1 MTKTKISSKLLK
13 LFKQNSSFIISGHI
27 NPEGD
32 SIGSCLAL
40 ALGLKKMGK
49 KDVCVVSRDPI
60 PEAMRFLPSS
70 KTIKQRPPK
79 KKFDV
84 AIIVDCNEVA
94 RTGFDGF
101 NAGKLA
107 VIDHHVLPSGA
118 AKADFFRSVS
128 ASLVDPDAAAAGL
141 LVYHVLTA
149 LKVPIDRNMA
159 TNLYTAILTDT
170 GGFRYSNASAEALKV
185 ASRMVESGARPWD
198 ISKKIYESV
207 PYRSMKLLGLSLA
220 TLERKNGIAWIK
232 TTKAMFKKTSTTA
245 EHSEDFVDFPRKVKG
260 VEVAVFFRQDSGR
273 SYKLS
278 LRSKGRINVQKIAKS
293 FGGGGHVAAAGCTI
307 RGSLI
312 EVQDKVFKAVKKAM
326 KES

>member
-1 MTKTKISSKLLK
+1 MTKTKISSKLLN
-13 LFKQNSSFIISGHI
+13 LIKQNSSFIISGHI

-49 KDVCVVSRDPI
+49 KDVCVISRDPV
-60 PEAMRFLPSS
+60 PEAMKFLPSS
-70 KTIKQRPPK
+70 KTIKQGQPR

-101 NAGKLA
+101 NAAKLA

-118 AKADFFRSVS
+118 AKSDFSRSVY
-128 ASLVDPDAAAAGL
+128 ASIVDPGAAAAGL
-141 LVYHVLTA
+141 LVYKVLTA
-149 LKVPIDRNMA
+149 LNVPIDRNMA

-170 GGFRYSNASAEALKV
+170 GGFRYSNASAESLKV
-185 ASRMVESGARPWD
+185 ASQLIEAGARPWD

-220 TLERKNGIAWIK
+220 TLEREKGIAWIK
-232 TTKAMFKKTSTTA
+232 TTKTMFKKTSTTA
-245 EHSEDFVDFPRKVKG
+245 EHSEDFVDFPRKVNG
-260 VEVAVFFRQDSGR
+260 VEVAVFFRQDTDR

-278 LRSKGRINVQKIAKS
+278 LRSKGTVNVQKIAKS
-293 FGGGGHVAAAGCTI
+293 FGGGGHVAAAGCTV
-307 RGSLI
+307 RGTLK
-312 EVQDKVFKAVKKAM
+312 EVQDKVFRAVRKAM
-326 KES
+326 KEK